1 MDEITLKTKYG
12 EELANR
18 LIDSLYDTP
27 VSDLVADWLYFIP
40 PNELD
45 EIMFSLS
52 EHLNE
57 E

>member
-1 MDEITLKTKYG
+1 MDEIALKAKYG

-18 LIDSLYDTP
+18 LLDSLHDTP

-40 PNELD
+40 SNELD
-45 EIMFSLS
+45 AIMFSLS

>member
-1 MDEITLKTKYG
+1 MDEIALKAKYG
-12 EELANR
+12 EDLANR
-18 LIDSLYDTP
+18 LLDSLYDTP

-40 PNELD
+40 PTELD

>member
-1 MDEITLKTKYG
+1 MDEIALKAKYG
-12 EELANR
+12 EDLANR
-18 LIDSLYDTP
+18 LLDSLYDTP
-27 VSDLVADWLYFIP
+27 VSDLVADWLNFIP
-40 PNELD
+40 PNELH